1 MAIIYSY
8 PIATP
13 KSKDLL
19 VGTSVFDENDPSSER
34 TNPTVSF
41 TVQSLI
47 NLIGPIIGTPNLQQV
62 TGAGSTTTNSIT
74 IANSLSVNGSYI
86 DSYGQSGSNGQVLT
100 SQGTGTQTR
109 WLASSGG
116 VTSITP
122 SDSTF
127 ITITQNAT
135 VGAITTTSVLSATGL
150 SATPAVRETQYL
162 RGDNT
167 WAIVSTGTTY
177 QAGAGLT
184 LDTSTTPDTFEVDYL
199 GTDNIIL
206 SAGTAVTP
214 VGGDT
219 IIINDA
225 TTGNVVKALI
235 SNLPFDTYNK
245 WVLTGDN
252 YDAGVP
258 ATSQDILSGNTVDIA
273 GGTYIT
279 TAASA
284 TDTLTV
290 THDATARV
298 DTNTILTPAF
308 GATIDAIYAI
318 GTTTTGHVSTTTYGV
333 TIPSTLFGAA
343 TSPGGVDTV
352 GTIGLVPAP
361 QIATLTPATTN
372 WFLNSSGAWSI
383 PVNTGD
389 TTYDLSS
396 GTDTVLNLNSNTVIV
411 TAIVNG
417 DATASLTVYYDNESP
432 SSTIANGQLVTGVGI
447 PAGTR
452 VVSFTASELTLNQQV
467 TVSNDVALSFFDVD
481 TVAFTAGNNVT
492 LTGTSNS
499 IEIAS
504 SYIDTGITGVTL
516 ATNSTGTWT
525 LPLSESITG
534 RELTLTSN
542 VFGGGAKVG
551 YVPVNTD
558 GTQFLR
564 GDGNWASIPTGLNYE
579 GVWEAG
585 TIGTTSAPISST
597 TITLTTAPTQT
608 LVVGMRV
615 TGTGINPG
623 TTVLISSV
631 TSQTE
636 VVVNTSVSI
645 ASGVQVTFSTAGGFP
660 DLTVAGTQGDGILY
674 ICTVQGFA
682 SPNDFGTPPSFWNVG
697 DWCVFTGT
705 AGTGE
710 WTRIP
715 ATNAGVTSATTAD
728 GSFIEYSPVLSGS
741 AGAIT
746 IGADLSATGT
756 ASATSFLRGDNS
768 WSTALTE
775 ILPLVGQSP
784 NYGGIIVDPS
794 VTTST
799 FSNTASTA
807 SVTLVLTVA
816 NAAIETGWVITGDD
830 IDSSGGAVTVTTIV
844 GSTLTLSAA
853 QTIALDATLFYTK
866 PTTSAG
872 TVSLSV
878 DYLSGLNVVSAAYP
892 QSGTE
897 YTGGSF
903 VPTKRTD
910 PDNQILV
917 YNKDV
922 TPRRVEAI
930 DLADLP
936 FAPYTASGTVQS
948 VTGLAVANTT
958 PAANGAGNGGGITVS
973 ASNIDPIVSVKYDLP
988 NIRATDTIWNVVA
1001 AAPAITRNINSNS
1014 EILVLEADGSAVGT
1028 VQRHKISDLPAT
1040 SIPVFT
1046 GITGCASTPP
1056 VPVAGSTGLVPAP
1069 TTVDC
1074 NTFLRSD
1081 SSWGHAI
1088 SSLLTGDGL
1097 KGGPISQSGT
1107 VSVEYSGELIFNT
1120 PLNNVITSANS
1131 LIIPGAAYIATDD
1144 LILISDTD
1152 NSIAATSNGAV
1163 TAGAAVTLTVD
1174 QYTPTG
1180 INIEAGL
1187 NIYDASGTN
1196 DYYGVVTA
1204 ASARLSFTCNLDTDI
1219 ADGVDLIF
1227 RNNTEVKKA
1236 LVSQLPFVPFGTS
1249 FISTV
1254 TADNGLKIGGTS
1266 SNPIVEASYT
1276 KAEFEVNGAAAT
1288 NQKTFT
1294 LTLVPSGIIGAT
1306 VKNITGQAIGVVAS
1320 TSGFTVTCV
1329 ANLAFAV
1336 VDGEMLTFST
1346 KPKNLIT
1353 AAPPDALGI
1362 LAVDEMLVLS
1372 AASGL
1377 VERKPIGDLPGSS
1390 GTTNLGYTAST
1401 TNGTVTS
1408 STGTNATLPL
1418 VVAAGNAGL
1427 MTGADKTKLNGIAAG
1442 AQVNVGTDLSKTTS
1456 TTNVTINSSTG
1467 TNVAIGAATTSVAGV
1482 MTKALYD
1489 NVILNNAKVGIT
1501 TTQADEITANTA
1513 KVTDTGIPAVITSGA
1528 NPGVTSLYADTA
1540 ADTVRAT
1547 IGAGRTDTITMPN
1560 TGPGEG
1566 GILLGET
1573 ADATTGILTY
1583 TVGVDYLGGT
1593 NIISTAYAGSG
1604 TIPTTAH
1611 IMWAEITGTKKV
1623 YYSDVA
1629 DLPFA
1634 SSSASGT
1641 VTSISA
1647 LNAGVLVS
1655 ASTTTPTVGVNY
1667 GAAGAGGTNLILEA
1681 TDKTG
1686 IAPQGSDQI
1695 LVSDTVNSVLERYEI
1710 DDLPFSN
1717 NAGTVT
1723 SVAVTAGTG
1732 ITASVATSTTT
1743 PNITITNSAPDTGTP
1758 AILSNGTVPTLNS
1771 GITAAEVRTLIG
1783 AGTSSTT
1790 GTVTSVGTAGTV
1802 SGLTLT
1808 GTVTSTGNL
1817 TLGGTLS
1824 LTSANVTDGLGYTPL
1839 QSETD
1844 TLADVTGR
1852 GASTSTACSFTNT
1865 GAQTFGSG
1873 GSSDVYLGNAATN
1886 KFIRF
1891 HTNNINTYFDMNC
1904 GFVYWRQASSTRFE
1918 QNMVNGTFTASG
1930 DVVAFGS
1937 PSDKRLKENI
1947 KPIESALDKAMKLQG
1962 VTFDWKKSDSIL
1974 SIKKDIGF
1982 IAQDVQKVA
1991 PELVRENEDG
2001 YLSMRH
2007 QGITP
2012 ILLEAIKELKAE
2024 IEELKLNKCN
2034 CNK

>member
-19 VGTSVFDENDPSSER
+19 IGTSVFDENDPSSER

-62 TGAGSTTTNSIT
+62 TGAGNTTTNSIT

-100 SQGTGTQTR
+100 SQGTGTQTK

-150 SATPAVRETQYL
+150 GGTPAIRETQYL

-184 LDTSTTPDTFEVDYL
+184 LDTSTTPDTFKVDYL

-290 THDATARV
+290 THDATTRPAN
-298 DTNTILTPAF
+298 DTSDVQPDF
-308 GATIDAIYAI
+308 GATFTAIDSI
-318 GTTTTGHVSTTTYGV
+318 TTNSTGHVTLANLKTV
-333 TIPSTLFGAA
+333 TIPSTVFIGPADA
-343 TSPGGVDTV
+343 TTDGI
-352 GTIGLVPAP
+352 IGIVPAP
-361 QIATLTPATTN
+361 AQATFDGGYFLRQDATWSVPPDTKLTTITT
-372 WFLNSSGAWSI
+372 
-383 PVNTGD
+383 
-389 TTYDLSS
+389 SS
-396 GTDTVLNLNSNTVIV
+396 GTV
-411 TAIVNG
+411 
-417 DATASLTVYYDNESP
+417 
-432 SSTIANGQLVTGVGI
+432 
-447 PAGTR
+447 
-452 VVSFTASELTLNQQV
+452 
-467 TVSNDVALSFFDVD
+467 
-481 TVAFTAGNNVT
+481 
-492 LTGTSNS
+492 
-499 IEIAS
+499 
-504 SYIDTGITGVTL
+504 
-516 ATNSTGTWT
+516 STGT
-525 LPLSESITG
+525 PLTGSINAAG
-534 RELTLTSN
+534 EVLTITSKY
-542 VFGGGAKVG
+542 FGGGSNIG
-551 YVPVNTD
+551 YVPANTD

-585 TIGTTSAPISST
+585 TIGTTSAPISGT
-597 TITLTTAPTQT
+597 TITITTAPTQT

-636 VVVNTSVSI
+636 VVVDTSVSI
-645 ASGVQVTFSTAGGFP
+645 GISVQVTFSTAGGFP
-660 DLTVAGTQGDGILY
+660 NLTATGTQGDGILY

-682 SPNDFGTPPSFWNVG
+682 SPNGFGTPPSFWNVG
-697 DWCVFTGT
+697 DWCVYSGT
-705 AGTGE
+705 AGSGE
-710 WTRIP
+710 WTRVP
-715 ATNAGVTSATTAD
+715 ATNAGVTSFTSNFTSSGAGDTQ
-728 GSFIEYSPVLSGS
+728 FIGGNTLSGV
-741 AGAIT
+741 AGAVD
-746 IGADLSATGT
+746 IGRINLNAT
-756 ASATSFLRGDNS
+756 ASTGNIDNTKYLRGDNVWDTRIS
-768 WSTALTE
+768 AVNSGDGLQGGGTSGSLTLSPRYTTDANIILSAPSGSFGIATTSSGATNQTQLTFSASNSLE
-775 ILPLVGQSP
+775 IQAGMIAGQSALG
-784 NYGGIIVDPS
+784 NNIGTVDS
-794 VTTST
+794 INTTTGVVTFTANLGVAIGSAET
-799 FSNTASTA
+799 VYFSS
-807 SVTLVLTVA
+807 
-816 NAAIETGWVITGDD
+816 VITGSSQLLINNGTGASISEYNSYKALSSVNLGLFNNDQGWTNNVGTLTG
-830 IDSSGGAVTVTTIV
+830 IDSGLGIKIDD
-844 GSTLTLSAA
+844 GSTATPEVNVRYLNITGANNIIVASPYDMGTDDPDGNDLLLLNDETDGKAKKLSLTTLS
-853 QTIALDATLFYTK
+853 
-866 PTTSAG
+866 G
-872 TVSLSV
+872 
-878 DYLSGLNVVSAAYP
+878 YL
-892 QSGTE
+892 
-897 YTGGSF
+897 
-903 VPTKRTD
+903 
-910 PDNQILV
+910 
-917 YNKDV
+917 
-922 TPRRVEAI
+922 AI
-930 DLADLP
+930 GD
-936 FAPYTASGTVQS
+936 
-948 VTGLAVANTT
+948 
-958 PAANGAGNGGGITVS
+958 IT
-973 ASNIDPIVSVKYDLP
+973 
-988 NIRATDTIWNVVA
+988 
-1001 AAPAITRNINSNS
+1001 
-1014 EILVLEADGSAVGT
+1014 
-1028 VQRHKISDLPAT
+1028 
-1040 SIPVFT
+1040 
-1046 GITGCASTPP
+1046 
-1056 VPVAGSTGLVPAP
+1056 
-1069 TTVDC
+1069 
-1074 NTFLRSD
+1074 
-1081 SSWGHAI
+1081 
-1088 SSLLTGDGL
+1088 
-1097 KGGPISQSGT
+1097 
-1107 VSVEYSGELIFNT
+1107 
-1120 PLNNVITSANS
+1120 
-1131 LIIPGAAYIATDD
+1131 
-1144 LILISDTD
+1144 
-1152 NSIAATSNGAV
+1152 AV
-1163 TAGAAVTLTVD
+1163 TAGNGLSGGGTSGDVTLNVEYDTDGNVILESFSGDFVAVTTVGGATNQTQLQFSAANIAKIKPGMVAGTTALGTEIGTVSSSTGTTVTFTANLGVTIGAGANVNFSSVITSSSQLMFNAGTGASISEFVSHKALSTVD
-1174 QYTPTG
+1174 L
-1180 INIEAGL
+1180 GL
-1187 NIYDASGTN
+1187 FNNDQGWNNASGTLT
-1196 DYYGVVTA
+1196 GVT
-1204 ASARLSFTCNLDTDI
+1204 
-1219 ADGVDLIF
+1219 
-1227 RNNTEVKKA
+1227 
-1236 LVSQLPFVPFGTS
+1236 
-1249 FISTV
+1249 
-1254 TADNGLKIGGTS
+1254 
-1266 SNPIVEASYT
+1266 
-1276 KAEFEVNGAAAT
+1276 GAAPLYSVT
-1288 NQKTFT
+1288 TGGG
-1294 LTLVPSGIIGAT
+1294 SAT
-1306 VKNITGQAIGVVAS
+1306 VPQIKLRYNEDTAGNNDSI
-1320 TSGFTVTCV
+1320 
-1329 ANLAFAV
+1329 
-1336 VDGEMLTFST
+1336 
-1346 KPKNLIT
+1346 IT
-1353 AAPPDALGI
+1353 AAPAFGAGTADP
-1362 LAVDEMLVLS
+1362 S
-1372 AASGL
+1372 
-1377 VERKPIGDLPGSS
+1377 DLIIISDQS
-1390 GTTNLGYTAST
+1390 TNLNETKKIALSQLGFATGSGDITA
-1401 TNGTVTS
+1401 
-1408 STGTNATLPL
+1408 
-1418 VVAAGNAGL
+1418 VAAGDGL
-1427 MTGADKTKLNGIAAG
+1427 TGG
-1442 AQVNVGTDLSKTTS
+1442 GTSGD
-1456 TTNVTINSSTG
+1456 VTVSVMYTG
-1467 TNVAIGAATTSVAGV
+1467 T
-1482 MTKALYD
+1482 D
-1489 NVILNNAKVGIT
+1489 NVILDATASTNIESSSKMMVSYDNGGGTIAAVNQMSLSDIPLGLFNNNLGWVALGNTATTALAGNTTTIT
-1501 TTQADEITANTA
+1501 TAQANEITANTA
-1513 KVTDTGIPAVITSGA
+1513 KTGITTAQADAIVANTAKVGITTAQANAIVANTAKVSDTGIPAVITSGA
-1528 NPGVTSLYADTA
+1528 NPGVTSLYANTA
-1540 ADTVRAT
+1540 AGTVRAT

-1583 TVGVDYLGGT
+1583 TVGVDYLGAD

-1611 IMWAEITGTKKV
+1611 IMWAETTGTKKV

-1743 PNITITNSAPDTGTP
+1743 PNITITNSAPDTGVP

-1790 GTVTSVGTAGTV
+1790 GTVTSVGGTGTV

-1824 LTSANVTDGLGYTPL
+1824 LTSANVTDGLGFTPYNATNPAGYT
-1839 QSETD
+1839 
-1844 TLADVTGR
+1844 
-1852 GASTSTACSFTNT
+1852 TNT
-1865 GAQTFGSG
+1865 GTVTGTGTANRISKWSTGGAGIENSIIQDDGTRIGIGTTPDAVYTALINDATSG
-1873 GSSDVYLGNAATN
+1873 YKHIGAN
-1886 KFIRF
+1886 
-1891 HTNNINTYFDMNC
+1891 
-1904 GFVYWRQASSTRFE
+1904 
-1918 QNMVNGTFTASG
+1918 G
-1930 DVVAFGS
+1930 DVGFYTKNEGVGTANILYQADALGGFGGNTTVFTVNSSGTLEVKGDIIAFGT
-1937 PSDKRLKENI
+1937 PSDRRLKENI
-1947 KPIESALDKAMKLQG
+1947 KPIESALSKAMKLQG
-1962 VTFDWKKSDSIL
+1962 VTFDWKEKEGKIID
-1974 SIKKDIGF
+1974 IKQDIGF
-1982 IAQDVQKVA
+1982 IAQDVQKVL
-1991 PELVRENEDG
+1991 PELVKENVDG
-2001 YLSMRH
+2001 KLSMRH
-2007 QGITP
+2007 QGIAP
-2012 ILLEAIKELKAE
+2012 ILLEAIKELKQE

>member
-74 IANSLSVNGSYI
+74 IANNLSVNGSYI
-86 DSYGQSGSNGQVLT
+86 DSYGQSGSNGEVLT

-184 LDTSTTPDTFEVDYL
+184 LDASTTPDTFKVDYL

-245 WVLTGDN
+245 WVLTGDS
-252 YDAGVP
+252 G
-258 ATSQDILSGNTVDIA
+258 TQDILSGNTVDIA

-284 TDTLTV
+284 TDTLTIN
-290 THDATARV
+290 HDLTSRTS
-298 DTNTILTPAF
+298 DTDTSSPAF
-308 GATIDAIYAI
+308 GADINVFDTL
-318 GTTTTGHVSTTTYGV
+318 TTNATGHVTV
-333 TIPSTLFGAA
+333 TNLKTITLPSPVDFGSGSAPAA
-343 TSPGGVDTV
+343 TAAV
-352 GTIGLVPAP
+352 GTAGYVPAP
-361 QIATLTPATTN
+361 AAGTGSASY
-372 WFLNSSGAWSI
+372 FLNGLKGFTI
-383 PVNTGD
+383 PPD
-389 TTYDLSS
+389 TKLTTITTSS
-396 GTDTVLNLNSNTVIV
+396 GTV
-411 TAIVNG
+411 
-417 DATASLTVYYDNESP
+417 
-432 SSTIANGQLVTGVGI
+432 
-447 PAGTR
+447 
-452 VVSFTASELTLNQQV
+452 
-467 TVSNDVALSFFDVD
+467 
-481 TVAFTAGNNVT
+481 
-492 LTGTSNS
+492 
-499 IEIAS
+499 
-504 SYIDTGITGVTL
+504 
-516 ATNSTGTWT
+516 STGT
-525 LPLSESITG
+525 PLTGSIDAAG
-534 RELTLTSN
+534 EVLTITSKY
-542 VFGGGAKVG
+542 FGGGSNIG
-551 YVPVNTD
+551 YVPANTD

-636 VVVNTSVSI
+636 VVVDTSVSI

-660 DLTVAGTQGDGILY
+660 DLTATGTQGDGILY

-697 DWCVFTGT
+697 DWCVYSGT
-705 AGTGE
+705 AGSGE
-710 WTRIP
+710 WTRVP
-715 ATNAGVTSATTAD
+715 ATNAGVTSFTSDFTSSGAGDTQ
-728 GSFIEYSPVLSGS
+728 FIGGNTLSGA
-741 AGAIT
+741 AGAVD
-746 IGADLSATGT
+746 IGRINLSATAVNGNID
-756 ASATSFLRGDNS
+756 SSKYLRGDNV
-768 WSTALTE
+768 WDLRITEVQGTNGLTGGSAVGGSIAISPQYDTE
-775 ILPLVGQSP
+775 GNIILSSYPG
-784 NYGGIIVDPS
+784 DPS
-794 VTTST
+794 VTTTAGSGGSTTLT
-799 FSNTASTA
+799 FSTNDAAKIFAGMQVLQIGAAAWVVSSVNYSSGVVTFVGNVTPDPGVGATVDFTA
-807 SVTLVLTVA
+807 VLTGTSQMIF
-816 NAAIETGWVITGDD
+816 NAGTGASISEFVSHKAVSTVGLSLFLNDAGFLTSAVTSITGQEPISIYTANPYSATSPR
-830 IDSSGGAVTVTTIV
+830 IDLNYATVTADDNVVT
-844 GSTLTLSAA
+844 SA
-853 QTIALDATLFYTK
+853 
-866 PTTSAG
+866 PSAG
-872 TVSLSV
+872 T
-878 DYLSGLNVVSAAYP
+878 D
-892 QSGTE
+892 T
-897 YTGGSF
+897 
-903 VPTKRTD
+903 
-910 PDNQILV
+910 
-917 YNKDV
+917 
-922 TPRRVEAI
+922 
-930 DLADLP
+930 LAD
-936 FAPYTASGTVQS
+936 
-948 VTGLAVANTT
+948 
-958 PAANGAGNGGGITVS
+958 
-973 ASNIDPIVSVKYDLP
+973 
-988 NIRATDTIWNVVA
+988 
-1001 AAPAITRNINSNS
+1001 
-1014 EILVLEADGSAVGT
+1014 
-1028 VQRHKISDLPAT
+1028 SDL
-1040 SIPVFT
+1040 
-1046 GITGCASTPP
+1046 
-1056 VPVAGSTGLVPAP
+1056 
-1069 TTVDC
+1069 
-1074 NTFLRSD
+1074 FLAADLSD
-1081 SSWGHAI
+1081 SLDVKKFTMTRLKSYI
-1088 SSLLTGDGL
+1088 QLNTLTG
-1097 KGGPISQSGT
+1097 
-1107 VSVEYSGELIFNT
+1107 
-1120 PLNNVITSANS
+1120 
-1131 LIIPGAAYIATDD
+1131 
-1144 LILISDTD
+1144 
-1152 NSIAATSNGAV
+1152 V
-1163 TAGAAVTLTVD
+1163 TAGAGLDGGGSSGDVTLDVEYDTDGNVILESFSGDFVAVTTVGGATTQTQLQFSAANIAKIKPGMVAGTTALGTEIGTVSSSTGTTVTFTANLGVTIGTGANVNFSSVITSSSQLMFNAGTGASISEFVSHKALSTVD
-1174 QYTPTG
+1174 L
-1180 INIEAGL
+1180 GL
-1187 NIYDASGTN
+1187 FNN
-1196 DYYGVVTA
+1196 DQGWNTA
-1204 ASARLSFTCNLDTDI
+1204 A
-1219 ADGVDLIF
+1219 G
-1227 RNNTEVKKA
+1227 
-1236 LVSQLPFVPFGTS
+1236 
-1249 FISTV
+1249 
-1254 TADNGLKIGGTS
+1254 
-1266 SNPIVEASYT
+1266 
-1276 KAEFEVNGAAAT
+1276 
-1288 NQKTFT
+1288 T
-1294 LTLVPSGIIGAT
+1294 LTGVTGAEPLYSVTTGGGSAT
-1306 VKNITGQAIGVVAS
+1306 VPQIKLRYNEDTAGNNDSI
-1320 TSGFTVTCV
+1320 
-1329 ANLAFAV
+1329 
-1336 VDGEMLTFST
+1336 
-1346 KPKNLIT
+1346 IT
-1353 AAPPDALGI
+1353 AAPAFGAGTADP
-1362 LAVDEMLVLS
+1362 S
-1372 AASGL
+1372 
-1377 VERKPIGDLPGSS
+1377 DLIIISDQS
-1390 GTTNLGYTAST
+1390 TNLNETKKIALSQLGFST
-1401 TNGTVTS
+1401 GSGGIAEIIAGNGLTGGGTVSPVTVS
-1408 STGTNATLPL
+1408 VMYTGT
-1418 VVAAGNAGL
+1418 
-1427 MTGADKTKLNGIAAG
+1427 
-1442 AQVNVGTDLSKTTS
+1442 
-1456 TTNVTINSSTG
+1456 
-1467 TNVAIGAATTSVAGV
+1467 
-1482 MTKALYD
+1482 D
-1489 NVILNNAKVGIT
+1489 NVILDATASTNHESTSRMMLNYDNGGGSIPVVNEMKLEDIQLGYFDNNLSWVALGNTSTTALAGDTTTITTAQANEITANTAKTGITTAQADAIVANTAKVGIT
-1501 TTQADEITANTA
+1501 TTQANEITANTAKTGITTAQANAIVANTA

-1528 NPGVTSLYADTA
+1528 NPGVTSLYANTA
-1540 ADTVRAT
+1540 AGTVRAT

-1583 TVGVDYLGGT
+1583 TVGVDYLGAN

-1611 IMWAEITGTKKV
+1611 IMWAETTGTKKV

-1655 ASTTTPTVGVNY
+1655 ASTTTPTVGINY
-1667 GAAGAGGTNLILEA
+1667 GAAGAGGTNLILGA
-1681 TDKTG
+1681 TSKTG
-1686 IAPQGSDQI
+1686 VAPQGSDLI
-1695 LVSDTVNSVLERYEI
+1695 LISDTVNSVLEYYEL
-1710 DDLPFSN
+1710 DDVPGFN
-1717 NAGTVT
+1717 KVGTVT

-1743 PNITITNSAPDTGTP
+1743 PNITITNSAPDTGVP

-1982 IAQDVQKVA
+1982 IAQDVQKIA

-2007 QGITP
+2007 QGIAP
-2012 ILLEAIKELKAE
+2012 ILLEAIKELKARNRGT
-2024 IEELKLNKCN
+2024 KVK
-2034 CNK
+2034 